1 MNTPN
6 YPPLDEGTLKI
17 IAMHLAD
24 NPNYLTDPACPYHKD
39 TVALFVAPISTETTP
54 LVNGI
59 ERQKAILLKM
69 REQLDEQGRRL
80 DDNELETSAGNAY
93 FRQRLP
99 VEREILELEE
109 RLHNIEN
116 VDAFYATV
124 LTIMEDVL
132 ETDQRD
138 EVMTKLRNIKERPVH
153 E

>member
-1 MNTPN
+1 MTTPN

-17 IAMHLAD
+17 ISMKLAD
-24 NPNYLTDPACPYHKD
+24 NPNYLTDPACPYHRD
-39 TVALFVAPISTETTP
+39 TVAMFIPPISTDNDTV
-54 LVNGI
+54 VNGI
-59 ERQKAILLKM
+59 DRQKAILLKM

-80 DDNELETSAGNAY
+80 DADELETSAGNAY

-109 RLHNIEN
+109 RLHKIEN

-132 ETDQRD
+132 DTDQRD
-138 EVMTKLRNIKERPVH
+138 EVMTKLRAIKDREAQ
-153 E
+153 